1 MRHDTR
7 EIIQDEPHRD
17 RVHDVNTAA
26 IAIVELSG
34 ETLNAV
40 QANLVQVLCE
50 VAWRCLAGGCPSL
63 RIRASCARRRQA
75 SSTRVVYSPLSV
87 KRVIV
92 RALAVIGL
100 VPQADNTRRHGV
112 PLLARDRDD
121 WKKRATKAVGANG
134 PSSIR
139 RMSWRDS

>member
-40 QANLVQVLCE
+40 QANPVQVLRE
-50 VAWRCLAGGCPSL
+50 VACRCLAVRTTITQDSSQLREASPSVVH
-63 RIRASCARRRQA
+63 RA
-75 SSTRVVYSPLSV
+75 
-87 KRVIV
+87 
-92 RALAVIGL
+92 
-100 VPQADNTRRHGV
+100 
-112 PLLARDRDD
+112 
-121 WKKRATKAVGANG
+121 
-134 PSSIR
+134 
-139 RMSWRDS
+139 